1 MRERFLKMKIK
12 KNMRKIFNLKIF
24 LKKYAKWLL
33 VQNIVT
39 FIFLLLPFINVPHII
54 MLNDIYNNR
63 YLHMLN
69 DTAVYTNI
77 SKTKFEP
84 LDILTAN
91 VIYIYAKICQNIQ
104 IIVTLYLSILFSSSF
119 LDSFGNMFK

>member
-1 MRERFLKMKIK
+1 MKIRK
-12 KNMRKIFNLKIF
+12 IPKNKNKNMLKIFNLKIF

-54 MLNDIYNNR
+54 MLNDIYNNQS
-63 YLHMLN
+63 LLN

-84 LDILTAN
+84 LDFLTAN
-91 VIYIYAKICQNIQ
+91 VTIYSN
-104 IIVTLYLSILFSSSF
+104 
-119 LDSFGNMFK
+119 